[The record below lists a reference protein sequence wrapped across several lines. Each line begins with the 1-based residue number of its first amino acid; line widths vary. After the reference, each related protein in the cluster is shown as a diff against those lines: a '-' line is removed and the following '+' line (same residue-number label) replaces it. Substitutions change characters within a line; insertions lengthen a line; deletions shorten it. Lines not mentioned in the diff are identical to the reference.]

1 MIPSNEVQLN
11 VPELTFAKT
20 AQLGRHES
28 VNTRSEYFSPWVPR
42 SIPIGGYF
50 FAELFYSNTIL
61 EKLSE

>member
-28 VNTRSEYFSPWVPR
+28 VNTRSEYFSPWVPG
-42 SIPIGGYF
+42 SIPVGINF
-50 FAELFYSNTIL
+50 FAELFCSNTIVK
-61 EKLSE
+61 KLPE